1 MASPSPSCSPSS
13 SAVTI
18 LIPGKS
24 VLKRPPPMQTGIF
37 SRIKGYHIS
46 SINPPLTPA
55 LKDENREI
63 EEREAERWRRVVR
76 GNSIGPNETEDWWNL
91 DKVESFYR
99 KCCSSR
105 AEESDPAISA
115 AFKRPSGTNPRSVD
129 LSGVQ
134 LTPTFAAILSDVF
147 MIEWGLRK
155 ECELKIVLHALLI
168 LGTLVFLSVASN
180 RRLKTPA
187 FEVPGLYALKANSP
201 RCLDLS
207 QRNPDKKAVDYT
219 AVSLTTVP
227 EPGLTSLHLD
237 YCSLRVPALDVAINV
252 RTSSNFDQVW
262 QPELFVIRPFAT
274 SLLRHK
280 RINAT
285 GAVALAL
292 MIRDH
297 PDVVPTTPNS
307 STFPSQGSII
317 SSPPSS
323 PIPPFAHPPPPS
335 SVTRT
340 GPVLPPPRLLST
352 MPPQT
357 TYAPHGDVTTR
368 HLAPNTVPQRSK
380 GGLHPNGT
388 AHRHDD
394 RPSAALPDEVRALD
408 ALPRLGALRTLD
420 LRGNDLRNEVTYLAQ
435 VLNLSENRL
444 DVQCLMAKTS
454 DISRNPYSGPG
465 LEGSQPLRTAFTL
478 NNALKGPFLSS
489 TNTTSPGAI
498 ALAEFLPGS
507 ISLLHLDLTD
517 NNLDIAAVM
526 ALSSGLKANHTMGCL
541 DVNIP
546 RDDEE
551 FAECLVICT
560 NNAEIESRA
569 HTLLSLIENSVN
581 TPRSISVASSG
592 VSSQTLASPADQD
605 LVQQAKCR
613 LTDVILP
620 EELLDLSDKLNSAVA
635 QLSSAP
641 SSRSL
646 HFPDAIYENPADVSE
661 DDTPLT
667 PKVYKGK
674 GRAEPEPG
682 KVLST
687 TFMMTEDEVED
698 DNILLCEEDRISVP
712 SPVVRS
718 KSWVEEEGE
727 IFQKG
732 AVLLGPEEMEGECA
746 GADLRLEVTSPLPG
760 EPLRPPPLLHI
771 SRTRSTSSNR
781 STGDLHSPNSPAS
794 PAPPASPASRPCPG
808 SFSAS
813 PPPEPR

>member
-1 MASPSPSCSPSS
+1 MFAFFVSS
-13 SAVTI
+13 NHPNTWQVDFETSSTYANCDDI
-18 LIPGKS
+18 KP
-24 VLKRPPPMQTGIF
+24 LKRAHFILF
-37 SRIKGYHIS
+37 KLVAGYHIS

-155 ECELKIVLHALLI
+155 ECVELKIVLHALLI

-187 FEVPGLYALKANSP
+187 FEVPGFP

-357 TYAPHGDVTTR
+357 TYAPHVFAEVLQQHNLPRSRLLGDVTTR

-420 LRGNDLRNEVTYLAQ
+420 LRGNDLRYSKKQDTRGPELEREQAGCS
-435 VLNLSENRL
+435 VLDGKCRGAGNHQNLIGH
-444 DVQCLMAKTS
+444 
-454 DISRNPYSGPG
+454 ISRNPYSGPG

-560 NNAEIESRA
+560 SAYAAVLNRELGEYPKVYFSHIFRRILPNPCITRGPS
-569 HTLLSLIENSVN
+569 
-581 TPRSISVASSG
+581 PRSAS
-592 VSSQTLASPADQD
+592 Q
-605 LVQQAKCR
+605 
-613 LTDVILP
+613 
-620 EELLDLSDKLNSAVA
+620 EELLDLSDKLNSAIA

-646 HFPDAIYENPADVSE
+646 HHVSE

-727 IFQKG
+727 IFRKG

-746 GADLRLEVTSPLPG
+746 GADLRRELLEAMV
-760 EPLRPPPLLHI
+760 ERPPRRVIDELAW
-771 SRTRSTSSNR
+771 TWT
-781 STGDLHSPNSPAS
+781 
-794 PAPPASPASRPCPG
+794 
-808 SFSAS
+808 
-813 PPPEPR
+813 